1 MINNIVLTGRL
12 TKDVDLRYTS
22 TGTAVGSFTLA
33 VDRKFKGQNGEKE
46 TDFINCIIWR
56 KAAET
61 FAEYT
66 KKGLLVGIQGR
77 IQTRTY
83 DNQQGQRVY
92 VTEVVVENFTFLEF
106 KNAKNGPQSDFQASA
121 PDYSDKEYNQHLNER
136 GIADD
141 PFLSSGQ
148 TIDISDDDLPF

>member
-12 TKDVDLRYTS
+12 TKDVDLRFTS
-22 TGTAVGSFTLA
+22 TGTAFGSFTLA

-46 TDFINCIIWR
+46 TDFINCVIWR

-66 KKGLLVGIQGR
+66 RKGLLVGIEGR
-77 IQTRTY
+77 VQTRSY

-106 KNAKNGPQSDFQASA
+106 KNAKNDHQSDFQSSTA
-121 PDYSDKEYNQHLNER
+121 DYSNKENNQHLNEG

-141 PFLSSGQ
+141 PFISSGQ
-148 TIDISDDDLPF
+148 TIDIDEDDLPF